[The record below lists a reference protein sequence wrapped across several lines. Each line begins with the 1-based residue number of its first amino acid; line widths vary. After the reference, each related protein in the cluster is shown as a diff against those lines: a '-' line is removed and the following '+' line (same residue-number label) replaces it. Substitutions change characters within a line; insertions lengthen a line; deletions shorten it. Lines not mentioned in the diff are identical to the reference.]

1 MDLPTGEVLLLLDQV
16 VTLFLPG
23 PRAPGTPRPG
33 AGAAEAAR
41 GAPLPVTPPPRR
53 PGGDSSAS
61 SWGRLRACLGQGVS
75 PPPGLPVPISQGDS
89 EPLLGTWH
97 GSYRPSGLRPG
108 PGSDKIP
115 PCDPRKRPN
124 PSRRCQSPVPQ
135 RVAGDSGFGHP
146 LRWGGEERP
155 QLLRPVRASGP
166 KWPGEGKGVEGDKS
180 PGQALLLWRV
190 SHARPEAGRTS
201 LRDSERIHFPAPTAG
216 DCQPMSFS

>member
-108 PGSDKIP
+108 PGSDKTP
-115 PCDPRKRPN
+115 PATPENDPTRADAARVQFRSGWRGTPASAILSAGAARRDLN
-124 PSRRCQSPVPQ
+124 FSGPFGRRDLNGRERGRGWRVTSLPGRRCY
-135 RVAGDSGFGHP
+135 SG
-146 LRWGGEERP
+146 E
-155 QLLRPVRASGP
+155 
-166 KWPGEGKGVEGDKS
+166 
-180 PGQALLLWRV
+180 
-190 SHARPEAGRTS
+190 
-201 LRDSERIHFPAPTAG
+201 
-216 DCQPMSFS
+216 